1 MKNKPGII
9 ICVIYFICFN
19 VKAGQIK
26 ITISN
31 IEEKIGII
39 HFGVYDNAETFLEE
53 DSRLLGGYETVEKV
67 FNIADG
73 CIIGSA
79 LKVDG
84 NTWNPVDP
92 DLAKSFMELVKKLR

>member
-1 MKNKPGII
+1 MEENFEQNNE
-9 ICVIYFICFN
+9 VN
-19 VKAGQIK
+19 SE
-26 ITISN
+26 ISN
-31 IEEKIGII
+31 STNKSNSDEIKKP
-39 HFGVYDNAETFLEE
+39 TL
-53 DSRLLGGYETVEKV
+53 EKV

-92 DLAKSFMELVKKLR
+92 DRAKSFMELVKKIR

>member
-1 MKNKPGII
+1 MAN
-9 ICVIYFICFN
+9 
-19 VKAGQIK
+19 
-26 ITISN
+26 T
-31 IEEKIGII
+31 
-39 HFGVYDNAETFLEE
+39 GVTH
-53 DSRLLGGYETVEKV
+53 ETVEKV

-92 DLAKSFMELVKKLR
+92 DRAKSFMELVKKIR